1 MQAVFDKSGCRS
13 FFKKFRSQQHQ
24 IQNEIIDAID
34 EQINL
39 GMSKTKI
46 AAHER
51 INGRSIHEFRLNLG
65 TIGSA
70 QVVFYVNNQL
80 ATVLFISTDLQKRTF
95 TDELDRFLKERG

>member
-1 MQAVFDKSGCRS
+1 MQVIFDKAGCKS

-24 IQNEIIDAID
+24 MQTEILEAVD
-34 EQINL
+34 EQINS

-70 QVVFYVNNQL
+70 RVAFYVNNQL
-80 ATVLFISTDLQKRTF
+80 ATVLFVSTDLQKRTF
-95 TDELDRFLKERG
+95 TDELERFLKERG